1 MRRTA
6 SFAFLLIACLS
17 LAACDDAAVVPLSA
31 SWLEWPLATAP
42 DRPFDVRIVGFTD
55 AAIDKVRIRTRTE
68 GDTVTIELY
77 GFEENCA
84 DLCRFV
90 FDRVVQV
97 PGIPAPTTQTIW
109 LRAPLRIFGP
119 VVLTDAIP
127 MDYTMRAAGDAQWTQ
142 HASGCYEITPAIDG
156 SGSSRRFVSH
166 EAPPDSAPVFTGFI
180 YGRIHSTET
189 ASCGPVTASV
199 IVIDSIRD

>member
-1 MRRTA
+1 MRRT
-6 SFAFLLIACLS
+6 SFAFLLIACLF
-17 LAACDDAAVVPLSA
+17 LAACDDGVVVPLSV
-31 SWLEWPLATAP
+31 SWLEWPIATPP

-55 AAIDKVRIRTRTE
+55 AAIDEVRIRTRTE
-68 GDTVTIELY
+68 GDTVTIEPY

-97 PGIPAPTTQTIW
+97 PGIPASTTRTIW
-109 LRAPLRIFGP
+109 LRTPQRIFGP
-119 VVLTDAIP
+119 VILTEAIP
-127 MDYTMRAAGDAQWTQ
+127 MDYTMRAAGGARATQ
-142 HASGCYEITPAIDG
+142 HASGCYEITPALDG

-166 EAPPDSAPVFTGFI
+166 EAPPDSAPVFTAFI

-199 IVIDSIRD
+199 IVVDSIQD